1 MAYLYQDIM
10 GVPGLSGSAYNRQK
24 QLYEKMGSPMGAYR
38 GTYDQN
44 IWLLNQIKSGAAQK
58 AMQPAATSSGGSS
71 GGSTTTVTTPVTPVL
86 EEILP
91 PKPTQNPSFF
101 PSLTEQWDL
110 MQPAAMNA
118 AAQAVD
124 PELQRGYNKNYGN
137 LTRQLAS
144 SGAGSFGRGLGQ
156 IGSLQAETA
165 RQRAAQLY
173 DVVNQYRA
181 GFENLY
187 YNPTWESWK
196 NSLTNYGTA
205 DTPKMPSWDEFYANY
220 GGQLGPGTT
229 PDTSYKVG
237 LNFNTLPG
245 YQTQPV
251 NPAPI
256 GTTGGVMKMPLI
268 KDNMISVGGGGTTA
282 VGNTGMS
289 FTPPPDKMYTQD
301 MPPAGYRWG
310 YYPDGRRVAVPVGE
324 QQLPSSGGVS
334 GAVSNGGFPWTIDPI
349 TGRWKDV
356 VDPNKM
362 TAFNV

>member
-10 GVPGLSGSAYNRQK
+10 GVSGLSGSAYDRQK

-58 AMQPAATSSGGSS
+58 AMQPAPTSSSGSS
-71 GGSTTTVTTPVTPVL
+71 GGSTTTVTTPVAPVV
-86 EEILP
+86 EDILP

-137 LTRQLAS
+137 LTRQLAG

-220 GGQLGPGTT
+220 GGQLGPSVA
-229 PDTSYKVG
+229 PDTSYKAG

-245 YQTQPV
+245 YQQLPYNPTTNWTTQPV
-251 NPAPI
+251 TKMPTIND
-256 GTTGGVMKMPLI
+256 GLRTGGVSANP
-268 KDNMISVGGGGTTA
+268 VGGWGSFNSPWESIDSFNERMA
-282 VGNTGMS
+282 QGNNLTRKYKDPVTGEI
-289 FTPPPDKMYTQD
+289 KIAY
-301 MPPAGYRWG
+301 
-310 YYPDGRRVAVPVGE
+310 
-324 QQLPSSGGVS
+324 
-334 GAVSNGGFPWTIDPI
+334 
-349 TGRWKDV
+349 
-356 VDPNKM
+356 
-362 TAFNV
+362 